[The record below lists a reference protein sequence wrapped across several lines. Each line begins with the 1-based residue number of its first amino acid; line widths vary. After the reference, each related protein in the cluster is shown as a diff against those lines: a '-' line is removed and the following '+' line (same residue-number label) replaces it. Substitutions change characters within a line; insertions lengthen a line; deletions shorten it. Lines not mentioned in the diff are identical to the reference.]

1 MLSLE
6 SNSTNA
12 KRLNNRGG
20 QLLKEEKE
28 RKKIQK
34 VILLNIFQI
43 PNLMMLNIKLCLH
56 FTITERKGT
65 FILFF
70 IKKVN

>member
-1 MLSLE
+1 MYYSFFFLFFSEIYSLAEKWFQLWDKMLSLE

-34 VILLNIFQI
+34 VILSCF
-43 PNLMMLNIKLCLH
+43 
-56 FTITERKGT
+56 
-65 FILFF
+65 
-70 IKKVN
+70 

>member
-34 VILLNIFQI
+34 VILLNIF
-43 PNLMMLNIKLCLH
+43 
-56 FTITERKGT
+56 
-65 FILFF
+65 
-70 IKKVN
+70 